1 MRVDLFL
8 KQSRILKRRSL
19 AKELCDE
26 GTVLLNGRP
35 IRAAHDVAVGDEIIL
50 NLRNR
55 KLCVQVLEVPERAPS
70 AARACELY
78 RVSRDERV
86 DEAEHV

>member
-26 GTVLLNGRP
+26 GAVLLNGRP
-35 IRAAHDVAVGDEIIL
+35 VRAGHEVAVGDEIIL

-55 KLCVQVLEVPERAPS
+55 KLCVQVLEVPERVPS
-70 AARACELY
+70 AARARELY
-78 RVSRDERV
+78 LVSKDERI
-86 DEAEHV
+86 DEAERV

>member
-26 GTVLLNGRP
+26 GAVLLNGRP
-35 IRAAHDVAVGDEIIL
+35 ARAGHDVAVGDEIIL

-70 AARACELY
+70 AAGARELY
-78 RVSRDERV
+78 LVSKDERI
-86 DEAEHV
+86 DEEERV

>member
-26 GTVLLNGRP
+26 GAVLLNGRP
-35 IRAAHDVAVGDEIIL
+35 VRAGRDVAVGDEITL

-55 KLCVQVLEVPERAPS
+55 KLSVQVLEVPERAPS
-70 AARACELY
+70 AARARELY
-78 RVSRDERV
+78 LVSVDERI
-86 DEAEHV
+86 DEEERV

>member
-1 MRVDLFL
+1 MRLDLFL

-26 GTVLLNGRP
+26 GAVLLNGRP
-35 IRAAHDVAVGDEIIL
+35 VRAGRDVSVGDEITL

-55 KLCVQVLEVPERAPS
+55 RLSVQVLEVPERAPS
-70 AARACELY
+70 AARARELY
-78 RVSRDERV
+78 LVSVDERI
-86 DEAEHV
+86 DEEERV